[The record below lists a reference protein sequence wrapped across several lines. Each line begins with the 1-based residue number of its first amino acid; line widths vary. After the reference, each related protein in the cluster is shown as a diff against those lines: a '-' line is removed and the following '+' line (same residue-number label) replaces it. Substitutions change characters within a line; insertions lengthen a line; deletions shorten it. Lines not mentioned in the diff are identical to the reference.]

1 MKTVLRKNNITN
13 INVGNVDFE
22 TDTSTIVKDR
32 TTVELPGKYN
42 VIMHND
48 DYTRMGFVVEIL
60 VGVFKKERSDAIE
73 LMLKIHADGK
83 GVAGTYTK
91 SIAESKVAL
100 TKEIAE
106 KAGYN
111 EFRVT
116 IEKA

>member
-1 MKTVLRKNNITN
+1 MPRKNNI
-13 INVGNVDFE
+13 IIVSVGNVDSG
-22 TDTSTIVKDR
+22 TDTATIVKDM

-48 DYTRMGFVVEIL
+48 DYTPMGFVVEIL

-73 LMLKIHADGK
+73 LMLKIHSDGK

-91 SIAESKVAL
+91 SIAESKVVL
-100 TKEIAE
+100 TREIAE

-116 IEKA
+116 MEKA

>member
-1 MKTVLRKNNITN
+1 MPRKNNI
-13 INVGNVDFE
+13 IIVNVGNVDSG

-32 TTVELPGKYN
+32 ITVDIPGKYN
-42 VIMHND
+42 IIMHND
-48 DYTRMGFVVEIL
+48 DYTPMGFVVEIL

-73 LMLKIHADGK
+73 LMMKIHAEGK

-91 SIAESKVAL
+91 SIAESKIVL
-100 TKEIAE
+100 TREIAE

-116 IEKA
+116 MEKA